1 MLSGVY
7 VANVS
12 PFREDTAFTLDEEAY
27 LEHVRWLGDN
37 GVQGV
42 VPFGT
47 NGEGPS
53 TTLREKLQVLEA
65 LFDVQLP
72 LEVIPTV
79 AQGNVPE
86 TLEMLKALNEF
97 PAEAVMVLPPYYFKP
112 VTVEGLLR
120 FYGSM
125 FEATRHRVI
134 LYHIP
139 KYAPPI
145 PVEVVKALPAWGVKD
160 SGGEPGY
167 AEGLIAA
174 GKGVFIGS
182 EDDLWQRL
190 NCGAS
195 GMVSAL
201 ANFIPEQIVEV
212 YESVKFQDET
222 GGKAL
227 SEKLQRIRSMT
238 KEYNSISLLKKLAE
252 ARHGVY
258 LGTVRPP
265 LTPAPQDYDTQH
277 VLRAAGVM

>member
-1 MLSGVY
+1 MSGVY

-27 LEHVRWLGDN
+27 LKHVRWLGEN

-53 TTLREKLQVLEA
+53 VTLREKLRVLGA
-65 LFDVQLP
+65 LFDRQLP
-72 LEVIPTV
+72 VEVIPTV

-86 TLEMLKALNEF
+86 TLEMLKAVDEF
-97 PAEAVMVLPPYYFKP
+97 PAEAVLVLPPYYFKP
-112 VTVEGLLR
+112 IAVEGLLR
-120 FYGSM
+120 FYESV
-125 FEATRHRVI
+125 FEATRHHVI

-139 KYAPPI
+139 KYALPI
-145 PVEVVKALPAWGVKD
+145 PVEVVKAFPAWGVKD

-167 AEGLIAA
+167 AEALIAA
-174 GKGVFIGS
+174 GKGVFIGT
-182 EDDLWQRL
+182 EDNLWQRL
-190 NCGAS
+190 NLGAS

-201 ANFIPEQIVEV
+201 ANFIPELIVGM
-212 YESVKFQDET
+212 YESVKARDEAR
-222 GGKAL
+222 GKTL
-227 SEKLQRIRSMT
+227 SEKLQKVRSMT
-238 KEYNSISLLKKLAE
+238 KEHNSIALLKKFAE
-252 ARHGVY
+252 ARHGMS

-265 LTPAPQDYDTQH
+265 LTSTPQDYDTQR